1 MGWSEGLGRRV
12 LGATLAVAALA
23 VLSLDLSPA
32 LAADGA
38 AIALHGVG
46 TVPACATCHGA
57 QGQGNPRIGAPHLA
71 GEVIDYLR
79 EQLAN
84 FAAGHRINPIMQP
97 IAAGLTPEQ
106 RDAAAAFFAALP
118 VPAPHPVPP
127 GPDRAGALLAEQGRW
142 SAGLPA
148 CTQCHGPNGIGVPPY
163 IPRLAGLTAPYL
175 TAQLLAWQQGH
186 RPPGALGLM
195 PVVASKLSA
204 EDIKNLAAYFAAL
217 GGPSS
222 PEAGR

>member
-1 MGWSEGLGRRV
+1 MGWPEGLGGRR
-12 LGATLAVAALA
+12 LGAALALAALA
-23 VLSLDLSPA
+23 VVWLQPVRA
-32 LAADGA
+32 AAADGA

-57 QGQGNPRIGAPHLA
+57 QGQGNPQIGAPHLA
-71 GEVIDYLR
+71 GEGIDYLR

-118 VPAPHPVPP
+118 VPAPHPVP
-127 GPDRAGALLAEQGRW
+127 AGADQAGARLAEHGRW
-142 SAGLPA
+142 SVGLPA

-163 IPRLAGLTAPYL
+163 FPRLAGLTAPYL

-186 RPPGALGLM
+186 RPPGPLGLM
-195 PVVASKLSA
+195 PVVASKLSTG
-204 EDIKNLAAYFAAL
+204 DIKNLAAYFAAL
-217 GGPSS
+217 GGPST

>member
-1 MGWSEGLGRRV
+1 MGGPARLRHAV
-12 LGATLAVAALA
+12 LGAVLTLVAPAAAV
-23 VLSLDLSPA
+23 SPA

-57 QGQGNPRIGAPHLA
+57 QGQGNPLIGAPHLA
-71 GEVIDYLR
+71 GEGIDYLR

-106 RDAAAAFFAALP
+106 RDAVTAFFAALP
-118 VPAPHPVPP
+118 VPAPRPPPP
-127 GPDRAGALLAEQGRW
+127 GADTAGARLAARGRW
-142 SAGLPA
+142 SDGLPA
-148 CTQCHGPNGIGVPPY
+148 CVQCHGPNGIGVPPY
-163 IPRLAGLTAPYL
+163 FPRLAGLTAPYL

-186 RPPGALGLM
+186 RPPGPLGLM
-195 PVVASKLSA
+195 PAVASKLSA
-204 EDIKNLAAYFAAL
+204 GDIKALAAYFAAL
-217 GGPSS
+217 GGPGPS
-222 PEAGR
+222 EAGR